1 MLSTLK
7 PKFIVAIVLLVIFVV
22 VLAIVP
28 RHQVVMD
35 CKRPAAAMYSLSPS
49 KSKLPYTYRF
59 TETLLGLKYVDERSF
74 YIDSRWKKFCDDNY
88 DHRFLKGYG
97 EKIKV
102 GDLYAKCSW
111 RDKGNERDRSAE
123 TELNFF
129 NKKLNFYYWENA
141 ESWTDLDDSEFTQE
155 YTKCSVRDEYHLR
168 VFY

>member
-1 MLSTLK
+1 MLSALK
-7 PKFIVAIVLLVIFVV
+7 PKFILAVVLLVILVV

-28 RHQVVMD
+28 RHQIVMD
-35 CKRPAAAMYSLSPS
+35 CERPAGAMYSLSPS

-59 TETLLGLKYVDERSF
+59 TETLLGLKYVDERWFTLS
-74 YIDSRWKKFCDDNY
+74 SGWNEFCDDDY
-88 DHRFLKGYG
+88 DLFFKGVG

-111 RDKGNERDRSAE
+111 REKGNERDRSAT
-123 TELNFF
+123 TELDFF

-141 ESWTDLDDSEFTQE
+141 ESWVDLDDSEFTQE
-155 YTKCSVRDEYHLR
+155 YTGCSVRDEFHLR